1 MSGQALQARNEASAR
16 QRPAANP
23 AASVWVGASAGT
35 GKTKVLTDRVLSL
48 MLHGSAP
55 ARILCLTFTK
65 AAAAEMSNRLANRLA
80 RWTAIGDDALNQE
93 LSELP
98 GRAPD
103 EAMRTRARRLFAR
116 VLDAPGGMKIQTIHA
131 FCQSLLGR
139 FPLEAGIAPHFQ
151 VLDERSAAEMLRAA
165 REEILI
171 DPEFAGDIA
180 EVAVHVQEQSF
191 TELLDELARERGR
204 VARLCA
210 RAGGIDAA
218 EAAVYRLLNLG
229 PEDTPRS
236 VLESAC
242 QTTAFDPAGL
252 QRAVQAMLG
261 EGGKKDREHG
271 AAIASWLENPT
282 DRAQN
287 FNAYLGAFFTEGGKG
302 DPFKTLVYKGALA
315 AAPGI
320 DQVLHGEAQRLVAV
334 RDKLNAL
341 SVAGAT
347 AALLRLGAAI
357 LAVYQRHKS
366 ARALLDYDDLILNAR
381 DLLARQGAASWVL
394 FKLDGGLDHIL
405 IDEAQDTNPE
415 QWEVIDCLSAEFF
428 VGVGAREGPRTV
440 FAVGDAKQSIYSFQR
455 ADPAAFGRMRAHFAA
470 LAQGAG
476 QSWAKIDLAHSF
488 RSCPAILE
496 TVDAV
501 FAQEGARDGVLF
513 EEDALSHAAVRL
525 GQAGLVELWPPV
537 PVETST
543 DPAPWEPPTARRGA
557 APSRTRLARLIAQ
570 RIYDWTRAEIPKGR
584 LGQGHEAWLE
594 PKGRRLRP
602 GDILVLVRRRNAF
615 VEELVRE
622 LKRLDVPVAGVDR
635 MVLRDQLAVMDLV
648 ALGRFVLLPED
659 DLTLASVLK
668 GPLIGLSEEQLFEI
682 AYDRKP
688 NNLWQS
694 LTVHAARDPV
704 FAVAQKYLA
713 ELLARADFVPPY
725 EFFAHVLTRDWEGAS
740 GRARLLARLGP
751 DANDPIEEFISL
763 ALTYEREHAPS
774 LEGFL
779 HWLDVGAQ
787 MVKRDMDMGQDAVR
801 VMTVHGAKGLQAP
814 VVFLPDTL
822 QTPQARQ
829 GLFWLEAEPE
839 RTGGELVLW
848 PVRKALDGPTAAAA
862 RAQAQSVQEREYRR
876 LLYVALTRAEDRLY
890 VCGWAM
896 QKTPPGDC
904 WHSLVEGALS
914 QVGKATDFVLGD
926 AEASGWAGPGWRLA
940 NPRVSEPDHVEA
952 AQRPDARIRPLP
964 DWARQAPPPEAAPPR
979 PLAPSRPA
987 QAEPAV
993 ISPLGP
999 EQGRRFLRGRLIHRL
1014 LQSLPDLPV
1023 EDRHAAAARFLSAG
1037 GHDLSAAQQAE
1048 IAAVTLAIL
1057 EEPGFAPLFGS
1068 NSRAEVPVVGVMGEG
1083 AAAEVISGQ
1092 VDRLVVEND
1101 RVSIVDFKTS
1111 RPAPAREAEVA
1122 PIYLRQMA
1130 AYRTVLTGVYP
1141 GRQIDCYL
1149 LWSDG
1154 PRLMRISDASL
1165 LAYAP

>member
-1 MSGQALQARNEASAR
+1 MSAEAQYAKDEASAR
-16 QRPAANP
+16 QRPAADP

-80 RWTAIGDDALNQE
+80 RWTAIGDEALNIE
-93 LSELP
+93 LSGLL

-103 EAMRTRARRLFAR
+103 EALRSRARQLFAR

-139 FPLEAGIAPHFQ
+139 FPLEAGLAPHFQ

-180 EVAVHVQEQSF
+180 EVAVHAQEQSF
-191 TELLDELARERGR
+191 TELLDELSRERGR
-204 VARLCA
+204 IARL
-210 RAGGIDAA
+210 RERPGGMDAA
-218 EAAVYRLLNLG
+218 EAQVYRHLDID
-229 PEDTPRS
+229 PEETSQGVLDAACLDTALDR
-236 VLESAC
+236 V
-242 QTTAFDPAGL
+242 GL
-252 QRAVQAMLG
+252 RRAVQAMLDR
-261 EGGKKDREHG
+261 GGKNDREHG
-271 AAIASWLENPT
+271 AEIASWLDNPAGRVET
-282 DRAQN
+282 FDL
-287 FNAYLGAFFTEGGKG
+287 YLGAFFTEGGKG
-302 DPFKTLVYKGALA
+302 DVFKKLVYKDALA

-320 DQVLHGEAQRLVAV
+320 DMVLEAEARRLEEV
-334 RDKLNAL
+334 RAKLNAL
-341 SVAGAT
+341 TVAGAT

-357 LAVYQRHKS
+357 LAVYEDRKR

-415 QWEVIDCLSAEFF
+415 QWGVIECLSAEFF
-428 VGVGAREGPRTV
+428 AGAGAREGPRTV

-470 LAQGAG
+470 RARDAG
-476 QSWAKIDLAHSF
+476 QSWAKVDLAHSF
-488 RSCPAILE
+488 RSCPAVLR

-501 FAQEGARDGVLF
+501 FAQEAARDGVLF
-513 EEDALSHAAVRL
+513 DEAALSHAAVRL
-525 GQAGLVELWPPV
+525 GQAGLVELWPPT
-537 PVETST
+537 PAEAGG
-543 DPAPWEPPTARRGA
+543 DPAPWEPPTARHGGT
-557 APSRTRLARLIAQ
+557 PSRTRLARLIAQ
-570 RIYDWTRAEIPKGR
+570 RIFDWTRAEIPKGQ
-584 LGQGHEAWLE
+584 LGSGHEAWLE

-622 LKRLDVPVAGVDR
+622 LKRLEVPVAGVDR

-648 ALGRFVLLPED
+648 ALGRFMLLPED
-659 DLTLASVLK
+659 DLTLASILK

-682 AYDRKP
+682 AYDREPKT
-688 NNLWQS
+688 LWQS
-694 LTVHAARDPV
+694 LTDRATRDP
-704 FAVAQKYLA
+704 AYAAAHEHLA
-713 ELLARADFVPPY
+713 ELLARADFAPPY
-725 EFFAHVLTRDWEGAS
+725 EFFAHVLTRGWDGAS
-740 GRARLLARLGP
+740 GRSRLLARLGP

-787 MVKRDMDMGQDAVR
+787 MVKRDMDMGQEVVR

-829 GLFWLEAEPE
+829 GLLWLEDGPE
-839 RTGGELVLW
+839 GDGEGLVLW
-848 PVRKALDGPTAAAA
+848 PVRKALDGPAAGRA
-862 RAQAQSVQEREYRR
+862 RTQAQGVREREYRR

-896 QKTPPGDC
+896 RNTPPADC
-904 WHSLVEGALS
+904 WHALVEGALS
-914 QVGKATDFVLGD
+914 QVGEATDFVLGD
-926 AEASGWAGPGWRLA
+926 QAAGGWAGPGWRLA
-940 NPRVSEPDHVEA
+940 GPQAAKPDQAEETV
-952 AQRPDARIRPLP
+952 RPDAKIAPLP
-964 DWARQAPPPEAAPPR
+964 DWARRAPPPEAAPPR
-979 PLAPSRPA
+979 PLAPSRPS

-993 ISPLGP
+993 VSPLGR

-1014 LQSLPDLPV
+1014 LQSLPDLPGGA
-1023 EDRHAAAARFLSAG
+1023 RPAAAARFLLAG
-1037 GHDLSAAQQAE
+1037 GHDLSAAQRAE
-1048 IAAVTLAIL
+1048 IAAATLAIL
-1057 EEPGFAPLFGS
+1057 EDADFAPLFGPGS
-1068 NSRAEVPVVGVMGEG
+1068 QAEVPVVGVIGQG
-1083 AAAEVISGQ
+1083 AAAEVVSGQ
-1092 VDRLVVEND
+1092 VDRLVVEHD
-1101 RVSIVDFKTS
+1101 RVHIIDFKTN
-1111 RPAPAREAEVA
+1111 RPAPARESEAA
-1122 PIYLRQMA
+1122 PLYLRQMA
-1130 AYRTVLTGVYP
+1130 AYRAVLTGVYP
-1141 GRQIDCYL
+1141 EHRIECYL

-1154 PRLMRISDASL
+1154 PRLMHLSDASL
-1165 LAYAP
+1165 SAHAP